1 MAQMGTDKAEALR
14 KLMADDELRRSLGG
28 AAKKRFEE
36 RFNPERVMGEILEVY
51 REAVLRAEVRRS
63 KIEDR
68 GPI

>member
-1 MAQMGTDKAEALR
+1 MAQLSLR
-14 KLMADDELRRSLGG
+14 GVLCKGG
-28 AAKKRFEE
+28 AQKKFEE
-36 RFNPERVMGEILEVY
+36 RFHPDRGMGEILEVY